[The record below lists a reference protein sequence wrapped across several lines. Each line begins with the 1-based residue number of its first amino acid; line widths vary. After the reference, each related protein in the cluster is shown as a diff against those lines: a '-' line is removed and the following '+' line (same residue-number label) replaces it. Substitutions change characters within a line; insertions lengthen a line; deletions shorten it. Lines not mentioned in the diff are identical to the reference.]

1 MFGSLITAIVTPFT
15 DDHRI
20 HFDEAL
26 RLAQH
31 LLDTGSDGLVV
42 CGTTGESPTLTHQ
55 EEDELFAVM
64 RRTFPTACLI
74 AGSGSNCTQTA
85 IKATQAAE
93 KRGMNGSM
101 QVVPYYNRPSQEGL
115 IAHFTAIA
123 NATSLPLM
131 LYNIPART
139 GRNMTPE
146 TVATLASIPS
156 IVALKEAAGDCEQ
169 LKQMVAL
176 TPPSFLVYSG
186 DDGMIIPFMAEGAVG
201 VVSVAAHVVGREI
214 RSIVDAML
222 QGNHSEA
229 KQQYARIHAL
239 VEALFMEPN
248 PTPLKYVLQQMGF
261 QVGSPRLPLV
271 PVQDATRRTL
281 DTILATL
288 SIG

>member
-55 EEDELFAVM
+55 EEDELFGVM
-64 RRTFPTACLI
+64 RRTFPNTCLI

-85 IKATQAAE
+85 IDATRAAE

-115 IAHFTAIA
+115 VAHFTAIA
-123 NATSLPLM
+123 NATGLPIM

-139 GRNMTPE
+139 GRNMLPE
-146 TVATLASIPS
+146 TVVTLSALPT
-156 IVALKEAAGDCEQ
+156 IVALKEAAGDIGQ
-169 LKQMVAL
+169 LKQMVQL
-176 TPPSFLVYSG
+176 TPPSFAVYSG
-186 DDGMIIPFMAEGAVG
+186 DDSMIIPFMAEGAVG
-201 VVSVAAHVVGREI
+201 VVSVAAHVVGRQI
-214 RSIVDAML
+214 RVIVDTML
-222 QGNHSEA
+222 QGNRSEA
-229 KQQYARIHAL
+229 ERQYEPIRDL
-239 VEALFMEPN
+239 VDALFMEPN
-248 PTPLKYVLQQMGF
+248 PTPLKYVLHQMGF
-261 QVGSPRLPLV
+261 QVGAPRLPLV
-271 PVQDATRRTL
+271 PVQAATRHAL
-281 DTILATL
+281 DAVLATL
-288 SIG
+288 AIQ

>member
-64 RRTFPTACLI
+64 RRTFPRACLI

-85 IKATQAAE
+85 IEATRAAE

-115 IAHFTAIA
+115 VAHFSAIAH
-123 NATSLPLM
+123 ATSLPLM

-139 GRNMTPE
+139 GRNMLPE
-146 TVATLASIPS
+146 TVAKLASIPT
-156 IVALKEAAGDCEQ
+156 IVALKEAAGDTAQ
-169 LKQMVAL
+169 LKQMVTL

-214 RSIVDAML
+214 RAIVDAML
-222 QGNHSEA
+222 QGHHA
-229 KQQYARIHAL
+229 DATQQYERIHPL
-239 VEALFMEPN
+239 IEALFIEPN
-248 PTPLKYVLQQMGF
+248 PTPLKYVLQKMGY
-261 QVGSPRLPLV
+261 QVGDPRLPLV
-271 PVQDATRRTL
+271 PIQATTRSALDA
-281 DTILATL
+281 ILATL
-288 SIG
+288 AIG